1 MKLTDRQT
9 NILKRFAE
17 GKCVKEIADELG
29 IHENTVDYH
38 KVKAKRLLKLR
49 SDVEMIHYCIA
60 RLGVPLLFAL
70 VLAAGCQ
77 PKPATKPVVAAFANI
92 RAKVR
97 TVTAPAAIELPSKR
111 YGPMWDYGT
120 MPNGMVF
127 EVWSST
133 NLTDWV
139 LRTNTVSKSVVF
151 AQVPTEFYK
160 VRAKLNGIVSDWAT
174 TASK

>member
-1 MKLTDRQT
+1 MKLTERQT
-9 NILKRFAE
+9 KILKLFAE
-17 GKCVKEIADELG
+17 GKNVKEIGQQLG
-29 IHENTVDYH
+29 ISPTTVDFH

-97 TVTAPAAIELPSKR
+97 TTTAPVAIELPSKR
-111 YGPMWDYGT
+111 YGPAWDYGT

-139 LRTNTVSKSVVF
+139 LRTNTVEKSVVF
-151 AQVPTEFYK
+151 SQVAKEFYK
-160 VRAKLNGIVSDWAT
+160 VRAKLSGVVSDWAT

>member
-17 GKCVKEIADELG
+17 GKCVKEIAEELG

-60 RLGVPLLFAL
+60 RLGVPLMFSLIL
-70 VLAAGCQ
+70 LGCTAKPPPKQ
-77 PKPATKPVVAAFANI
+77 PIAAFAAV

-97 TVTAPAAIELPSKR
+97 TATAEVAPVLDVTKLRGCA
-111 YGPMWDYGT
+111 WDYT
-120 MPNGMVF
+120 AMPQGLFF

-139 LRTNTVSKSVVF
+139 LRTNTFEKVVVF
-151 AQVPTEFYK
+151 PQKQREFYR
-160 VRAKLNGIVSDWAT
+160 VRANLNGLVSTWAT
-174 TASK
+174 TK